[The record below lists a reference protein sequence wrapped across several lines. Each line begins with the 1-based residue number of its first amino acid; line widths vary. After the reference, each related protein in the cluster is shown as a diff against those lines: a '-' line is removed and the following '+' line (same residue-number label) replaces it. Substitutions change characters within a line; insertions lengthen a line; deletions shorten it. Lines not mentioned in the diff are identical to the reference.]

1 MSPNTVSRIVTVN
14 LASQMCKK
22 RKVSLSRRTIQ
33 VISCWVN
40 YGSLY
45 SSEVLVYFISLVK
58 FVCVELF
65 ILALMSDVFSD
76 TLFQILV
83 ICVFTLSVLLEVSS
97 FLFSISLMSSH
108 GFIISVFALGL
119 YSSFPTFLRCKLRF
133 ENFSLLKNILKLTGK
148 NT

>member
-45 SSEVLVYFISLVK
+45 SSEILVYFISLVK
-58 FVCVELF
+58 FVCVESF

-133 ENFSLLKNILKLTGK
+133 ENFSLS
-148 NT
+148 